1 MPAKKPAPRKQAA
14 SKTAKPAPKMGAK
27 KLPMPEGGS
36 WKVQLEKRL
45 RSPYQGRRK
54 DIVQNTRANWV
65 RSQLDVISES
75 DYWNKP
81 GVMQFSRKVLNNV
94 YTQVSKRADEAR
106 WEPGRGKKK

>member
-1 MPAKKPAPRKQAA
+1 MPAAK
-14 SKTAKPAPKMGAK
+14 KPAPKMGAK

-81 GVMQFSRKVLNNV
+81 GAMQFSRKVLNDV
-94 YTQVSKRADEAR
+94 YTQVSKRADKIGY
-106 WEPGRGKKK
+106 EPGKKKKK